1 MCANVCIQ
9 EALAH
14 ELNRRARTKTNKR
27 ACWTVRLICRK
38 GPQKIIEKC
47 CGRRCNTNSCNLSQY
62 QKEMTFWY
70 CDVTSVQFCYLGLPI
85 TNFSRAQ
92 SSGAVWKSR
101 RPSWAP
107 RPNEPYGLC
116 GRKAIL
122 NHASALVTVC
132 PEYID
137 RHPRTWSSTSSSWG
151 ERWARALAL
160 ESQRGH
166 QMDGWPLHAR
176 LCSRPELSQCRPCK
190 SLSD

>member
-1 MCANVCIQ
+1 MVA
-9 EALAH
+9 
-14 ELNRRARTKTNKR
+14 
-27 ACWTVRLICRK
+27 
-38 GPQKIIEKC
+38 
-47 CGRRCNTNSCNLSQY
+47 
-62 QKEMTFWY
+62 
-70 CDVTSVQFCYLGLPI
+70 DVTLTAVTYHNIRRRWPSGIVMLHLYSSATWDF
-85 TNFSRAQ
+85 Q
-92 SSGAVWKSR
+92 SLTSAERRVRGAVWKSR

-166 QMDGWPLHAR
+166 QMDGWPLHAYGFAPVQSFLSADPAKVCRIR
-176 LCSRPELSQCRPCK
+176 L
-190 SLSD
+190 